1 MKRFAVL
8 GAGAWGKTLASL
20 IRRQGHPV
28 KIWSRSGPLEIAEV
42 LHDVEVVVSC
52 LPIRA
57 VGETVRQ
64 VAGVDLPAGTIL
76 VSTTKGLD
84 SDTVSPASAC
94 WQHYLPHHPMVVLS
108 GPNLAAEV
116 LRGLPAATV
125 VAGTS
130 EEATRQV
137 QQCLAT
143 EHFRVYTSSD
153 LRGVELGGV
162 LKNVIAIAAGV
173 SDGLEL
179 GANAKAS
186 LITRGLAEMIRV
198 GTHWGGQMETFY
210 GLSGLGDLL
219 TTCNSTLSRNYQ
231 IGYALGQGKTLA
243 LALNQLQG
251 TAEGVYTTPV
261 LVGYAQRVGLE
272 VPIADQV
279 CALLNGERPPV
290 EALMALM
297 SRRLREESH

>member
-8 GAGAWGKTLASL
+8 GAGAWGNTLASL
-20 IRRQGHPV
+20 IGRQGHPV
-28 KIWSRSGPLEIAEV
+28 KIWSRSGPLAIAEV
-42 LHDVEVVVSC
+42 LRDVEVVVSC

-57 VGETVRQ
+57 VGQTVRQ
-64 VAGVDLPAGTIL
+64 VAGVDLPTSVIL

-84 SDTVSPASAC
+84 SSTVSPASTC
-94 WQHYLPHHPMVVLS
+94 WQHYLPHHPLVVLS

-125 VAGTS
+125 VAGTLD
-130 EEATRQV
+130 EATRQV

-243 LALNQLQG
+243 LALTQLQG

-261 LVGYAQRVGLE
+261 LVGYARRVGLE
-272 VPIADQV
+272 VPIAEQV